1 MKTLKNKIENGTA
14 RIGVIGL
21 GYVGLPLAMAFA
33 RRGHPVAGFDIDA
46 RRVRRLCRGES
57 YIPDVPSSELRE
69 SIHAGRFS
77 AAVRFDGLSA
87 CDAVIICVP
96 TPLRK
101 TKEPDVSFILDSAKA
116 VAPRLKRGMLVV
128 LESTSYPGTTREL
141 VLPIFESRGLKA
153 GKDFHLAFS
162 PERVDPANKAYGVHN
177 TPKVVGGITPACTKV
192 SALLYGRVTQKVVP
206 VSNTETAEMAKLLEN
221 TFRAVNIG
229 LVNEMALIC
238 HRLGLD
244 VWEIIEAASTKPFG
258 FMPFYPGPGLGGHC
272 IPVDPQYLAW
282 KMRTMNFEPRFI
294 DLAGVINASMP
305 EHAVSRMA
313 GILNEDGKALK
324 GSRILVLGMAYKPE
338 VTDVR
343 ESPSFDVLKL
353 LLERGAKVEYHDPY
367 VPQVEFEGRPMRSV
381 ALTPAA
387 LRAADVVA
395 VLTAHRKVDYPFV
408 ARHARRIFDARN
420 ALKGLRGRIVRL

>member
-1 MKTLKNKIENGTA
+1 MKTLQKKIEKGTA

-33 RRGHPVAGFDIDA
+33 GKGHPVSGFDVDV
-46 RRVRRLCRGES
+46 RRVRRLCRGDS
-57 YIPDVPSSELRE
+57 YIPDVPALELRQALR
-69 SIHAGRFS
+69 AGAFS
-77 AAVRFDGLSA
+77 AAVRFEGLSA

-101 TKEPDVSFILDSAKA
+101 TKEPDVSCILESAKA

-141 VLPIFESRGLKA
+141 VLPIFEERGFRV
-153 GKDFHLAFS
+153 GRDFHLAFS
-162 PERVDPANKAYGVHN
+162 PERVDPANKSYGIRN
-177 TPKVVGGITPACTKV
+177 TPKVVGGITPACTRLA
-192 SALLYGRVTQKVVP
+192 ALLYGRVAQKVVP
-206 VSNTETAEMAKLLEN
+206 VSNAETAEMAKLLEN

-244 VWEIIEAASTKPFG
+244 VWEIIAAAATKPFG

-282 KMRTMNFEPRFI
+282 KMKTMNFEPRFI
-294 DLAGVINASMP
+294 DLAGVVNASMP
-305 EHAVSRMA
+305 DFTVERIAEL
-313 GILNEDGKALK
+313 LNEDAKALK
-324 GSRILVLGMAYKPE
+324 GSRILALGMAYKPE

-353 LLERGAKVEYHDPY
+353 LIEKGAKVRYHDPY
-367 VPQVEFEGRPMRSV
+367 VPRVDFEGRPMRST

-387 LRAADVVA
+387 LRAADVVV
-395 VLTAHRKVDYPFV
+395 VLTAHRKVDYALV
-408 ARHARRIFDARN
+408 ARHARRVFDARN
-420 ALKGLRGRIVRL
+420 ALRGVKGKIVRL

>member
-1 MKTLKNKIENGTA
+1 MKSLEKKIGNGTA

-33 RRGHPVAGFDIDA
+33 RKGHRVAGFDIDGP
-46 RRVRRLCRGES
+46 RVRRLRRGES
-57 YIPDVPSSELRE
+57 YILDVPSAELKEALRTGHLRA
-69 SIHAGRFS
+69 STRFE
-77 AAVRFDGLSA
+77 GLSG

-101 TKEPDVSFILDSAKA
+101 TKEPDVSFILESAKA

-141 VLPIFESRGLKA
+141 VLPIFEARGLKV
-153 GKDFHLAFS
+153 GRDFHLAFS
-162 PERVDPANKAYGVHN
+162 PERVDPANPEYGVQN

-192 SALLYGRVTQKVVP
+192 SALLYGRIAQKVVP
-206 VSNTETAEMAKLLEN
+206 VSNAEAAEMAKLLEN

-238 HRLGLD
+238 HRLGLN

-282 KMRTMNFEPRFI
+282 KMKAMNFEPRFI
-294 DLAGVINASMP
+294 DLAGVVNASMP

-313 GILNEDGKALK
+313 EMLNEGRKALK
-324 GSRILVLGMAYKPE
+324 GSRILALGMAYKPE

-343 ESPSFDVLKL
+343 ESPSFDVVKL
-353 LLERGAKVEYHDPY
+353 LLERGARVAYHDPY
-367 VPQVEFEGRPMRSV
+367 VPEAAFEGRRLRS
-381 ALTPAA
+381 APLTPAA
-387 LRAADVVA
+387 IRAADLVA
-395 VLTAHRKVDYPFV
+395 VLTAHRKVDYPLV

-420 ALKGLRGRIVRL
+420 ALKGLKGNIVRL